1 MVTTWKEAAKR
12 LNLEKCQRRPAAAGG
27 GGAAAGEAMVP
38 APTNAPVGRSRMYLM
53 DLEAAINT
61 ILKCPTFK
69 NSKEAEP
76 LRISQGGKA
85 IGIQSIFDVDDCT
98 VALSRENRYIA
109 AGNFWWQNLQGS
121 QTPGVPLRK
130 SRVMDLACHLFAL
143 NLDWKVGEPLAHLP
157 HLQGMIVVLV
167 ESAAQVAKHNL
178 PRVSPDEVAHAL
190 VVAGAHEVAAGV
202 PVERWARWRAIF
214 LSCCFCF
221 ERSSGDGCPTDAAY
235 WKAFNLRQS

>member
-1 MVTTWKEAAKR
+1 MPP
-12 LNLEKCQRRPAAAGG
+12 PAS
-27 GGAAAGEAMVP
+27 
-38 APTNAPVGRSRMYLM
+38 APSGNHYLL
-53 DLEAAINT
+53 DLDVAINA

-69 NSKEAEP
+69 NIKEAEP
-76 LRISQGGKA
+76 LRIAQGAKV
-85 IGIQSIFDVDDCT
+85 IGIQSIFDVGDCT

-157 HLQGMIVVLV
+157 HLKGMIVVLV
-167 ESAAQVAKHNL
+167 ESAVQVAKHNL
-178 PRVSPDEVAHAL
+178 PRVSPDEVAHAM
-190 VVAGAHEVAAGV
+190 VFACAHEVAAGV
-202 PVERWARWRAIF
+202 PVERLARWRAIF

-235 WKAFNLRQS
+235 WKAFNLRQSLAAEYSAVRRTARQSARDILVQAEERNRDE